1 MCVYISRSIN
11 FVFVDTR
18 IWIVGSSIIKRAFC
32 QTRHS
37 IFQTHLELE
46 RHRATIF
53 WQDKGGVKWGEGLPK
68 IKCFLKVED
77 PPNVLEFDCGGNN
90 IPVDKGEMTVD
101 LRLKINNT
109 LVMVH
114 LSN

>member
-1 MCVYISRSIN
+1 M
-11 FVFVDTR
+11 D
-18 IWIVGSSIIKRAFC
+18 SSIGPFC

-53 WQDKGGVKWGEGLPK
+53 WQDKGGIKWGEGLPK

-90 IPVDKGEMTVD
+90 IPVDQGEMTVD